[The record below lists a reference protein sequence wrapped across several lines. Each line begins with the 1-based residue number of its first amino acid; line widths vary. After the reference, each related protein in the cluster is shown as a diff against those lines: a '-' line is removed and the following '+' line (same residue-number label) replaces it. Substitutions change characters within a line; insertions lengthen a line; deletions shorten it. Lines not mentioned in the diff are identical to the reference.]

1 MSEMISDYVKDLLET
16 LEVSQ
21 GQTIEP
27 IGNIKTIVTLKKP
40 EELMV

>member
-1 MSEMISDYVKDLLET
+1 MISDYVKELLDT

-21 GQTIEP
+21 SQTNEP
-27 IGNIKTIVTLKKP
+27 IGNIKTIETLKKP